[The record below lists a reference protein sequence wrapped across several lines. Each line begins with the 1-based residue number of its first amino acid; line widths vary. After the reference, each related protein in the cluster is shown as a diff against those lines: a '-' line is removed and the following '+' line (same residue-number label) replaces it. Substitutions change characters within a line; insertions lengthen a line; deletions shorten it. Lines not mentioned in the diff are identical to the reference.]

1 MKIALKPCRECK
13 AHVSTNTRSCP
24 HCGVKNPVYRHQWGK
39 AIALLGGIVV
49 LSYLV
54 SGTAP
59 VENVK
64 WVGDFKTNVVE
75 VMMEGSRD
83 IVSSCKAGRTEC
95 YRAQLAIGETIKS
108 SLAWMDEHHAPCS
121 SV

>member
-1 MKIALKPCRECK
+1 M
-13 AHVSTNTRSCP
+13 
-24 HCGVKNPVYRHQWGK
+24 KNPVYRRQWGK

-83 IVSSCKAGRTEC
+83 IVSSC
-95 YRAQLAIGETIKS
+95 
-108 SLAWMDEHHAPCS
+108 
-121 SV
+121 